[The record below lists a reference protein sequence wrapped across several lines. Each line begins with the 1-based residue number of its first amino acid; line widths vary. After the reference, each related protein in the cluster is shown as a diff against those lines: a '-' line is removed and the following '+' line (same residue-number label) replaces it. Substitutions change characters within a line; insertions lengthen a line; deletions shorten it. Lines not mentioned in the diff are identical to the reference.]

1 MWGFYAFFEIFQAA
15 SAGRLRLVCVALSR
29 SRISQVLCAPFSGLF
44 VGGTHGGMGK
54 STNISIAMGEC
65 GQDLVN
71 FNDAEWPK
79 NIIFAN

>member
-1 MWGFYAFFEIFQAA
+1 MPRCSF
-15 SAGRLRLVCVALSR
+15 
-29 SRISQVLCAPFSGLF
+29 PGLF
-44 VGGTHGGMGK
+44 VGGTHGGMDK